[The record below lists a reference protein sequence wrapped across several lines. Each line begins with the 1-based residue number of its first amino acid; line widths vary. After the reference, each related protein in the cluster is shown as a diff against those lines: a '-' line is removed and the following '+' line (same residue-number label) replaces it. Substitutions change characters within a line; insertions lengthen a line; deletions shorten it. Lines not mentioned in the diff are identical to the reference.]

1 MFKCGDFVMDISTG
15 RAAQVKNVALSPT
28 ILIKYTDGE
37 KEKAKVSESDLIK
50 VEGETVLLT
59 PAAYDQAV
67 KEIMYEAAAD
77 YEGKSQEEL
86 DGMLRV
92 IGEVCVTLKQRVF
105 SGND

>member
-1 MFKCGDFVMDISTG
+1 MFKCGDFVMDINTG
-15 RAAQVKNVALSPT
+15 RAAQVKNTALSPT
-28 ILIKYTDGE
+28 ILIKYTDGD

-77 YEGKSQEEL
+77 YEGQDQTEL
-86 DGMLRV
+86 DSMLEV
-92 IGEVCVTLKQRVF
+92 IGVICSTLKRRVF
-105 SGND
+105 AEND

>member
-37 KEKAKVSESDLIK
+37 KEKAKVNESDLIK

-77 YEGKSQEEL
+77 YEGKDQAEL

-92 IGEVCVTLKQRVF
+92 IGVVCSSLKQRVF
-105 SGND
+105 SENE